1 MALNTEQEQVW
12 RAKLLEL
19 RSSLEQDLSS
29 STEASRPVDLGQP
42 IGRLT
47 RMDALQQQQMSL
59 AHRERI
65 RNRLQAVS
73 GALARLDA
81 GNFGECLACG
91 GDIEPRRLDAR
102 PEAFLCLDCQK
113 NR

>member
-1 MALNTEQEQVW
+1 MALNADQEQVW
-12 RAKLLEL
+12 RSKLLEL

-47 RMDALQQQQMSL
+47 RMDALQQQMSL
-59 AHRERI
+59 AHRKRI
-65 RNRLQAVS
+65 HNRLQTVS
-73 GALARLDA
+73 GALARLAA
-81 GNFGECLACG
+81 GSFGECLACG